1 MSIPAEDCSSSYNAS
16 LNLSPNYLS
25 IYLSMDLSIHLL
37 QDASPPIQGSEV
49 LQATWD
55 SGNHH
60 HHHYMEFVRNLLF
73 LVEILFDLILFIP
86 RPAYLWKEQP
96 VYLPSE
102 LHSELAWRS
111 ASHSCPESC
120 QRLVFQ
126 FFKLAH

>member
-1 MSIPAEDCSSSYNAS
+1 
-16 LNLSPNYLS
+16 
-25 IYLSMDLSIHLL
+25 MDLSIHLL

-86 RPAYLWKEQP
+86 RPACLWKEQP

-102 LHSELAWRS
+102 FAL
-111 ASHSCPESC
+111 
-120 QRLVFQ
+120 
-126 FFKLAH
+126 

>member
-49 LQATWD
+49 FQATRD
-55 SGNHH
+55 SGNHHHHHH

-86 RPAYLWKEQP
+86 RPACLWKEQP

-102 LHSELAWRS
+102 FAL
-111 ASHSCPESC
+111 
-120 QRLVFQ
+120 
-126 FFKLAH
+126 